1 VFGALEVPEGEDPKT
16 WKNERLTPEAKAAWD
31 YRRANPDWTFGRFT
45 TKVEL
50 MNMSDEE
57 IRRRVLEDEKWD
69 MSAEEIIAE
78 KERLLSVPGMREKVQ
93 YEKER
98 TAREET
104 NDRIFWYITA
114 FSVGFVLLLAAW
126 VYYLDNRKRNHDL
139 VVSQSMSADGKD
151 SEGDSR

>member
-1 VFGALEVPEGEDPKT
+1 MKRFIRNILVTLVVGMLCGQFVGPVFGALEVPEGEDPKT

-104 NDRIFWYITA
+104 NDRI
-114 FSVGFVLLLAAW
+114 
-126 VYYLDNRKRNHDL
+126 K
-139 VVSQSMSADGKD
+139 
-151 SEGDSR
+151 SRH